1 MIELYKFISEEELLE
16 IREKKFREF
25 SSNFPLRFYLDK
37 SFDQNIDE
45 KLIFLVKC
53 EISAEDLLTLKMET
67 NNEIVISS
75 EKLETFNLINYRIK
89 IIDTSL
95 EDLHHLDK
103 MIKDIIINE
112 MYLAETRL
120 KIFLETNSREIITD
134 DYFYGEDDFT
144 SDYNTELTE
153 EMMEKIKNEIRESAK
168 ILDKKKE
175 KTININTVE
184 EAVDFL
190 INGDLKQ
197 DDINVI
203 KNQSIN
209 MKMDSFRNH
218 FGLGTYIRNL
228 FFHGNTNQKFLDDI
242 KEYKKYFNGIEHGEF
257 GEGII
262 EDCLWRKLNNCETT
276 TENHR
281 KIIEIEQK
289 VKSVR
294 DEIYRNK
301 EVDNLSDEEK
311 RDLWDQFYKEL
322 KEGSLRYSSKKVKLL
337 SYNFKEEEI
346 EKYLDLDV
354 KSENDKDNFHEYYYQ
369 QKALLVRLN
378 EEEKETFEDLKQDY
392 INVLNIIDILEH
404 KP

>member
-16 IREKKFREF
+16 IREKKFKEF
-25 SSNFPLRFYLDK
+25 SPNFPLRFYLDK

-75 EKLETFNLINYRIK
+75 ENLETFNLLNYRIK

-95 EDLHHLDK
+95 EDLHHLDEK
-103 MIKDIIINE
+103 IKDIIIYE
-112 MYLAETRL
+112 MHMVETRL
-120 KIFLETNSREIITD
+120 RMYLETNSREIITD
-134 DYFYGEDDFT
+134 DYFYGEDNFT

-153 EMMEKIKNEIRESAK
+153 EIMEKIEKEIRESAK

-175 KTININTVE
+175 KTIKINTVE
-184 EAVDFL
+184 NAVDFL
-190 INGDLKQ
+190 INEDLKQ
-197 DDINVI
+197 NDIDVI

-209 MKMDSFRNH
+209 VKMDSFINH

-242 KEYKKYFNGIEHGEF
+242 KEYKKYFNAIGHGEF

-262 EDCLWRKLNNCETT
+262 EDLLWRKLNNFETT
-276 TENHR
+276 TENRR
-281 KIIEIEQK
+281 KIIEIEEK

-301 EVDNLSDEEK
+301 EVDNLSNKEK

-322 KEGSLRYSSKKVKLL
+322 KEGSLRNSSKKVELL

-346 EKYLDLDV
+346 EKYFDLDD
-354 KSENDKDNFHEYYYQ
+354 KSENDKDNFDEYYYQ
-369 QKALLVRLN
+369 QKALLARLN
-378 EEEKETFEDLKQDY
+378 ETEKQTFENLKQEY
-392 INVLNIIDILEH
+392 FNIQKILDKPEH

>member
-67 NNEIVISS
+67 NNEIAISS
-75 EKLETFNLINYRIK
+75 ENLETFNLFIYRIK
-89 IIDTSL
+89 IINTSL
-95 EDLHHLDK
+95 EDLHHLDEI
-103 MIKDIIINE
+103 IKNIIIDE

-134 DYFYGEDDFT
+134 EYFYGEDDFT
-144 SDYNTELTE
+144 SDYNTESTE
-153 EMMEKIKNEIRESAK
+153 EMMEKIKNEIRESAE

-175 KTININTVE
+175 KTININTVK

-190 INGDLKQ
+190 INEDLKQ
-197 DDINVI
+197 NDINVI

-209 MKMDSFRNH
+209 TRMDSFTNH

-228 FFHGNTNQKFLDDI
+228 FFYGKTNQKFLDDI
-242 KEYKKYFNGIEHGEF
+242 KEYKKRFSAIEHGEF

-262 EDCLWRKLNNCETT
+262 EDCVWRKLNNCEIT
-276 TENHR
+276 TENR
-281 KIIEIEQK
+281 
-289 VKSVR
+289 
-294 DEIYRNK
+294 
-301 EVDNLSDEEK
+301 
-311 RDLWDQFYKEL
+311 
-322 KEGSLRYSSKKVKLL
+322 
-337 SYNFKEEEI
+337 
-346 EKYLDLDV
+346 
-354 KSENDKDNFHEYYYQ
+354 
-369 QKALLVRLN
+369 
-378 EEEKETFEDLKQDY
+378 
-392 INVLNIIDILEH
+392 
-404 KP
+404 